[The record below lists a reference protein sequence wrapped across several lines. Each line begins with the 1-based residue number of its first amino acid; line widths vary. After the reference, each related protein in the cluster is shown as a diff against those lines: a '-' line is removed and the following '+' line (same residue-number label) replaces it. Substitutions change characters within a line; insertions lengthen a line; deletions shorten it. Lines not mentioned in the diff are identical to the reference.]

1 MTTRPVIT
9 PWDKMEAPPNAVEE
23 AEDVGVEVLL
33 LALSIM
39 LLGVEPSMCQE
50 SQFSEF

>member
-1 MTTRPVIT
+1 MMIRPVII
-9 PWDKMEAPPNAVEE
+9 PWDKKETLPNAVEE
-23 AEDVGVEVLL
+23 AEDEV

-39 LLGVEPSMCQE
+39 PVGVGPPISQE

>member
-1 MTTRPVIT
+1 MTTRPVII
-9 PWDKMEAPPNAVEE
+9 PWDKMETPPNAVEE
-23 AEDVGVEVLL
+23 AEEVLL

-39 LLGVEPSMCQE
+39 LLGVEPSMSRE